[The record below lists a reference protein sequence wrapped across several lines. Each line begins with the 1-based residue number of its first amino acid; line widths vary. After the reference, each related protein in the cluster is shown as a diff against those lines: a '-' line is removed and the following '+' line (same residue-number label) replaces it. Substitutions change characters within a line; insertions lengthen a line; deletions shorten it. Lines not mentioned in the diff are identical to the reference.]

1 MLDIFSD
8 LAAILN
14 LEPFVRMDYG
24 RGADCNLEVIQH
36 IGYPPQVNLIW
47 RGRQRQRQR
56 HLQSIDIYGSV
67 CRAGGNFGC
76 LMTFS
81 LFFESRAS
89 V

>member
-1 MLDIFSD
+1 MQMKGFSNNTLMLDIFSD

-56 HLQSIDIYGSV
+56 HFDEIIDTYKFKK
-67 CRAGGNFGC
+67 N
-76 LMTFS
+76 
-81 LFFESRAS
+81 E
-89 V
+89 